1 MAHDNLYPI
10 PHKMLAASL
19 LNEREYTSLYEQ
31 SISNPDAFWSEQA
44 KRIHWFAPFSKVKN
58 TSFAPDNVFIRWFE
72 EGKTNASFNCLD
84 RHLSS
89 RGDQVAIYWEGD
101 EPGMERRITYQQL
114 HKEVCRCANTLRQ
127 QGIEA
132 GDVVTVY
139 MPMVIE
145 AVIAMLACSRIGAI
159 HSVVFAGFSA
169 EALADRIRDC
179 QSRLVITADESRRG
193 GKRVQLKKNVDA
205 ALEYPD
211 TDSVNKV
218 LVLQHS
224 GADVSWMT
232 ERDLW
237 WHEALR
243 EQSSECPAKPM
254 DSEDPLFI
262 LYTSGSTGKPKAIL
276 HTTGGYLVYAALTH
290 RYVFNY
296 NNGDIY
302 WCNADVGWITGHTY
316 ITYGPLLNGATMIMH
331 EGVFNYPTPN
341 RLSVIIDKYKVNILY
356 TAPTVIRALMA
367 LGTEALKSSS
377 RESLHILGSVGEP
390 INPEAWCWY
399 YQSMG
404 KNKCAIV
411 DTWWQTETGGIMIT
425 PLPGITRTKP
435 GSAARPF
442 FGIQPE
448 IVDKDNKQQKT
459 GTTGYLVIKDSW
471 PGQARTIY
479 GDHQRFITSYF
490 STIANT
496 YCTGDGAYHDS
507 DGYYWIT
514 GRIDDVINVSGHRLS
529 TAEIE
534 NSLASHPQVMEAAVT
549 GFPHAI
555 KGQGIYAYVVISR
568 GINISEH
575 IIESI
580 KACVKKNIG
589 SIAVP
594 DKIQIVKDLPK
605 TRSGKIMRRILRK
618 IVSGNENDIGDLST
632 LSDTSI
638 VEHIIRDKQIF

>member
-10 PHKMLAASL
+10 PHKMLASSL
-19 LNEREYTSLYEQ
+19 LNEQEYTSLYEQ
-31 SISNPDAFWSEQA
+31 SISHPDDFWREQA
-44 KRIHWFAPFSKVKN
+44 KRIHWFTPFSRVKN
-58 TSFAPDNVFIRWFE
+58 TSFAPDNVSIRWFE

-101 EPGMERRITYQQL
+101 EPGVERQITYRQL

-127 QGIEA
+127 QGIKT
-132 GDVVTVY
+132 GDVVTIY

-145 AVIAMLACSRIGAI
+145 AIIAMLACSRIGAI

-169 EALADRIRDC
+169 RALAERIQDC
-179 QSRLVITADESRRG
+179 RSKLIITADQARRG
-193 GKRVQLKKNVDA
+193 GKRTQLKKNVDA
-205 ALEYPD
+205 ALASPN
-211 TDSVNKV
+211 TDSVKKV
-218 LVLQHS
+218 LVFQHT
-224 GADVSWMT
+224 GADVGWTT

-237 WHEALR
+237 WHEAMK

-262 LYTSGSTGKPKAIL
+262 LYTSGSTGKPKAIV

-302 WCNADVGWITGHTY
+302 WCNADIGWITGHTY
-316 ITYGPLLNGATMIMH
+316 ITYGPLLNGATMVMH
-331 EGVFNYPTPN
+331 EGIFNYPAPN

-367 LGTEALKSSS
+367 TGAKAIKSSS

-399 YQSMG
+399 HHTMG
-404 KNKCAIV
+404 KNKCAVV

-435 GSAARPF
+435 GSAVLPF

-448 IVDKDNKQQKT
+448 IIDKNNKQQKT

-479 GDHQRFITSYF
+479 GDHQRFVATYF

-496 YCTGDGAYHDS
+496 YCTGDGAYQDD

-514 GRIDDVINVSGHRLS
+514 GRIDDVINVSGHRFS

-534 NSLASHPQVMEAAVT
+534 NSLTSHPQVMESAVV
-549 GFPHAI
+549 GFPHDI
-555 KGQGIYAYVVISR
+555 KGQGIYAYIVIAR
-568 GINISEH
+568 EVNISEN
-575 IIESI
+575 IIEGI
-580 KACVKKNIG
+580 KSCVKTNIG
-589 SIAVP
+589 SIAIP
-594 DKIQIVKDLPK
+594 DRIQIVKDLPK
-605 TRSGKIMRRILRK
+605 TRSGKTMRRILCK
-618 IVSGNENDIGDLST
+618 IASGNEDNIGDTST
-632 LSDTSI
+632 LLDSSVVDY
-638 VEHIIRDKQIF
+638 IIQNKQIF